1 MCLHFPFGTAVMADG
16 VVIAR
21 LPPSTAA
28 LMGLSSFGLWR
39 IIGSTYIIGFRRLV
53 PSVLSAFRVIYY
65 APAACHPMKEEDT
78 INL

>member
-1 MCLHFPFGTAVMADG
+1 
-16 VVIAR
+16 
-21 LPPSTAA
+21 
-28 LMGLSSFGLWR
+28 MGLSSFGLWR